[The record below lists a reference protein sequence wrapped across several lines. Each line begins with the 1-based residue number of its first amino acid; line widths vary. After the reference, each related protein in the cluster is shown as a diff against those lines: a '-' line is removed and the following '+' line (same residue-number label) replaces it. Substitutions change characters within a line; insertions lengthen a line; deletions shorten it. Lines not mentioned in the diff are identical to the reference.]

1 MPTQY
6 LVQVIH
12 EKDIGDP
19 VVYRVPVD
27 AEGAG
32 SLVVE
37 DIGEDD
43 LIVAIISAIT
53 RHSTSPTEYTLT
65 ITP

>member
-1 MPTQY
+1 
-6 LVQVIH
+6 
-12 EKDIGDP
+12 
-19 VVYRVPVD
+19 VPVD